1 MVLIGDGVA
10 VHLLELI
17 LKAVNG
23 CKLRVF
29 EGVGGILIYLH
40 KARLVSEHADY
51 LIEVFELLGILLIG
65 VVDKGTDGV
74 LVHKVGVVCLSASVV
89 CGMGSFKEDLFVK
102 DVKRPLSV
110 GSGKGRLFVGIFSL
124 HDLSGG
130 IYRICGMDLQ
140 NVVGAVYGDGIASAS
155 LLCLKDD
162 ASCKVFR
169 MILCRIPARLTGGVP
184 LFVIEPHIQPVV
196 EKRLCALGEPLKTHR
211 VGDIFVCPRDVCNDS
226 ADAEV
231 LHFLDSRKEL

>member
-1 MVLIGDGVA
+1 MSVIVHALLKQAVTGGFASVCLAEFAEGAEIGLGEDLCDRLAVVDPYDLCLVAVAGEDEVVLIGDGVA

-40 KARLVSEHADY
+40 KARLVGEHADY

-102 DVKRPLSV
+102 
-110 GSGKGRLFVGIFSL
+110 
-124 HDLSGG
+124 
-130 IYRICGMDLQ
+130 
-140 NVVGAVYGDGIASAS
+140 
-155 LLCLKDD
+155 
-162 ASCKVFR
+162 
-169 MILCRIPARLTGGVP
+169 T
-184 LFVIEPHIQPVV
+184 
-196 EKRLCALGEPLKTHR
+196 
-211 VGDIFVCPRDVCNDS
+211 
-226 ADAEV
+226 
-231 LHFLDSRKEL
+231 